1 MKFKLLMPAA
11 FLFMALIVT
20 GCKSESS
27 EELDTPTTGKIVVVA
42 DETFSPVLDSEIATF
57 ESIYNYADIM
67 QKYKPEAEVFADLL
81 SDSTKVIITTRK
93 LNKEEMAY
101 FDTLKIIPHT
111 VKIAYDAVALIVNP
125 ANRDTNLTMSQ
136 FRNIVSGKIKSW
148 KQVNRGSA
156 LSDIQI
162 IFDNP
167 NSSTV
172 RFLKD
177 QVKDSLSKNSFAVK
191 NNPSVIEYVAKNKN
205 AIGVIGVNWISDRD
219 DSVTNKFL
227 GKIKVVGLATD
238 SAAAAGSAEY
248 FQPYQGYIAKKLYP
262 LSREVYI
269 ISSEARAGLGSGL
282 TAFISSDKGQRIIL
296 KAGLVPA
303 TAPIRLVELKED
315 NTQYNK

>member
-1 MKFKLLMPAA
+1 
-11 FLFMALIVT
+11 
-20 GCKSESS
+20 
-27 EELDTPTTGKIVVVA
+27 
-42 DETFSPVLDSEIATF
+42 
-57 ESIYNYADIM
+57 
-67 QKYKPEAEVFADLL
+67 
-81 SDSTKVIITTRK
+81 
-93 LNKEEMAY
+93 
-101 FDTLKIIPHT
+101 
-111 VKIAYDAVALIVNP
+111 
-125 ANRDTNLTMSQ
+125 
-136 FRNIVSGKIKSW
+136 
-148 KQVNRGSA
+148 
-156 LSDIQI
+156 
-162 IFDNP
+162 
-167 NSSTV
+167 V

-191 NNPSVIEYVAKNKN
+191 NNPSLIEYVAKNKN